1 MLLRHM
7 HEMFS
12 IMDKR
17 ENDGVCIGQQL
28 EELEGRKAEEDAVQ
42 EWNEAVKRERSLRN
56 KLQAVEAVRMWC
68 CLDMLLTC
76 LANHLHSKPFLA
88 ADDTFQSPLL
98 RAVVNRIV
106 TLTLPELTCVVLRN
120 CRLSPKISTAGSSLL
135 TSTQLLLFSTLLIQK
150 RC

>member
-1 MLLRHM
+1 M

-68 CLDMLLTC
+68 CLDMC
-76 LANHLHSKPFLA
+76 
-88 ADDTFQSPLL
+88 
-98 RAVVNRIV
+98 
-106 TLTLPELTCVVLRN
+106 
-120 CRLSPKISTAGSSLL
+120 
-135 TSTQLLLFSTLLIQK
+135 
-150 RC
+150 